1 MTKVSLEKDNTYIM
15 IGLFAPA
22 LFNLYGNISIVL
34 ILIYYAYNSKVK
46 LNIKKRCIKI
56 TAKTISIFI
65 PIIILL
71 SIISKFILFEFK
83 EQKVVLDL
91 KENKIDELYIS
102 FFIICII
109 APIFEEIVFRGFF
122 YKAVKRFVPYVL
134 SSIIVAFIFALIHNN
149 ILTFTVLF
157 VVSLLFTWIY
167 ERTGSII
174 YPILAH
180 STFNLLMLTLILLE
194 NHG

>member
-1 MTKVSLEKDNTYIM
+1 MTKVSLEKDNTYII
-15 IGLFAPA
+15 IGLFAPV
-22 LFNLYGNISIVL
+22 LFYLYGNISIIL
-34 ILIYYAYNSKVK
+34 ILIYYAYNSKEK
-46 LNIKKRCIKI
+46 FKIKKRCIKI

-65 PIIILL
+65 PIIFLL

-91 KENKIDELYIS
+91 KENKINELYIS

-122 YKAVKRFVPYVL
+122 YKAIKRFVPYVL

-149 ILTFTVLF
+149 ILSFTILF

-167 ERTGSII
+167 ERTSSII